1 MRKWRVDGGGEVGP
15 WRDTAKLRM
24 DMDRKAI
31 CRRLNP
37 SEHAL
42 PKELHPVLARIYAAR
57 HVVSAEELEHSLDRL
72 YPPELLKGIDTAVDL
87 LASSIVNNQRILV
100 VADFDADGATSCA
113 VALRALKA
121 MGAQQVSYVVPNR
134 FEYGYGLTPEIVTLA
149 AEQAPNLLITVDNG
163 ISSIDGVRAAHE
175 LGMSVLITDH
185 HLPASQLPPADA
197 IVNPNQPGD
206 TFPSKNLAG
215 VGVIFYVMM
224 ALRGHL
230 RQRGWFSNSDH
241 KQPNL
246 AQLLDLV
253 ALGTVADVVTLDY
266 NNRILVGQGLARIN
280 ANRMC
285 AGIRALL
292 RVAGR
297 TQHRINRITS
307 TDLGFFVGPRLNAA
321 GRLQDMSLG
330 IECLL
335 ADDDATAEEMA
346 RRLDAL
352 NHERRTIESDM
363 QSQASNA
370 VDALRLTADLP
381 KGLCLFDER
390 WHQGIIGL
398 VAARVK
404 ERVHR
409 PVIAFA
415 PAGEHE
421 LKGSARS
428 IPGLHIRDALD
439 ALAARHP
446 DLLYKFGGH
455 AMAAGLSLER
465 AKYDEFCQA
474 FEQEVDLQLADE
486 DLADRIMSDGELM
499 AEELTLELAG
509 LVRAGGPW
517 GQGFPE
523 PLFDGKFDI
532 LERRVVGDKHLKMT
546 VRADD
551 QARAVGAIAF
561 NQAPNGEPPDW
572 SRAHAAYKLDVNEY
586 QGYRSLQLIIQ
597 YMEPV

>member
-1 MRKWRVDGGGEVGP
+1 MRKWPVDGGGEADPCGG
-15 WRDTAKLRM
+15 TAKLRM
-24 DMDRKAI
+24 NIERKAI
-31 CRRLNP
+31 CRRPNT

-72 YPPELLKGIDTAVDL
+72 HPPELLKDIGAAVDL
-87 LASSIVNNQRILV
+87 LASSIVSNQRILV

-113 VALRALKA
+113 VALRALNA
-121 MGAQQVSYVVPNR
+121 MGARHVGYVVPNR
-134 FEYGYGLTPEIVTLA
+134 FEYGYGLTPEIVALA
-149 AEQAPNLLITVDNG
+149 AEQSPNLLITVDNG
-163 ISSIDGVRAAHE
+163 ISSIDGVCVAHE
-175 LGMSVLITDH
+175 RGMSVLITDH
-185 HLPASQLPPADA
+185 HLPASQLPSADA

-230 RQRGWFSNSDH
+230 RQRGWFSNSHH
-241 KQPNL
+241 KEPNL

-266 NNRILVGQGLARIN
+266 NNRILVRQGLARIN
-280 ANRMC
+280 GNRMC

-292 RVAGR
+292 RVSGR
-297 TQHRINRITS
+297 AQHRITS

-321 GRLQDMSLG
+321 GRLDDMSLG

-335 ADDDATAEEMA
+335 TDDDATADEMA
-346 RRLDAL
+346 HGLDVL
-352 NHERRTIESDM
+352 NHERRTIEADM
-363 QSQASNA
+363 QSQALNA

-398 VAARVK
+398 VASRVK
-404 ERVHR
+404 ESVHR

-415 PAGEHE
+415 PAGEDE

-428 IPGLHIRDALD
+428 VPGLHIRDTLD
-439 ALAARHP
+439 ALATRHP

-465 AKYDEFCQA
+465 AKYDDFCQA
-474 FEQEVDLQLADE
+474 FEQEVDLRLSDE
-486 DLADRIMSDGELM
+486 DLADRIFSDGELT
-499 AEELTLELAG
+499 AAELTLELAG

-532 LERRVVGDKHLKMT
+532 LERSVVGDKHLKMT
-546 VRADD
+546 VRAHD

-561 NQAPNGEPPDW
+561 NHAPNGEPPDW

-597 YMEPV
+597 YMEPA

>member
-1 MRKWRVDGGGEVGP
+1 MRKRRVDGGGEVGP
-15 WRDTAKLRM
+15 CSDTVKSRM
-24 DMDRKAI
+24 NTGKKVI
-31 CRRLNP
+31 CRRPNT

-57 HVVSAEELEHSLDRL
+57 NVLSAEELEHSLNRL
-72 YPPELLKGIDTAVDL
+72 HPPELLKDIGTAVDL
-87 LASSIVNNQRILV
+87 LASSIVSDQHILV

-121 MGAQQVSYVVPNR
+121 MGARYVGYVVPNR
-134 FEYGYGLTPEIVTLA
+134 FEYGYGLTPKIVALA
-149 AEQAPNLLITVDNG
+149 AEQSPNLLITVDNG
-163 ISSIDGVRAAHE
+163 ISSIEGVRAAHE
-175 LGMSVLITDH
+175 RGMSVLITDH

-215 VGVIFYVMM
+215 VGVIFYVMT

-230 RQRGWFSNSDH
+230 RQRGWFSNGDR
-241 KQPNL
+241 KEPNL

-253 ALGTVADVVTLDY
+253 ALGTVADVVTLDH
-266 NNRILVGQGLARIN
+266 NNRILVRQGLARMN
-280 ANRMC
+280 RNRMC

-292 RVAGR
+292 RVSGR
-297 TQHRINRITS
+297 AQHRITS

-321 GRLQDMSLG
+321 GRLDDMSLG
-330 IECLL
+330 IDCLL
-335 ADDDATAEEMA
+335 TDDDAAAEEMA
-346 RRLDAL
+346 HRLDAL

-363 QSQASNA
+363 QTQALNV
-370 VDALRLTADLP
+370 VDTLRLTADLP

-398 VAARVK
+398 VASRVK

-415 PAGEHE
+415 PAGEDE

-428 IPGLHIRDALD
+428 IPGLHIRDTLD
-439 ALAARHP
+439 SLAARHP

-465 AKYDEFCQA
+465 TKYDAFCQA
-474 FEQEVDLQLADE
+474 FEQEVDLRLSDE
-486 DLADRIMSDGELM
+486 DLEDRVISDGELT
-499 AEELTLELAG
+499 ANELTLEFAG

-523 PLFDGKFDI
+523 PLFDGEFDI
-532 LERRVVGDKHLKMT
+532 LERSVVGDKHLKMT
-546 VRADD
+546 VRAHD
-551 QARAVGAIAF
+551 QARVVGAIAF
-561 NQAPNGEPPDW
+561 NHVPDGEPPDW
-572 SRAHAAYKLDVNEY
+572 SRAHVAYKLDVNEY
-586 QGYRSLQLIIQ
+586 QGYPSLQLIIQ
-597 YMEPV
+597 YMEPAEP

>member
-1 MRKWRVDGGGEVGP
+1 MNI
-15 WRDTAKLRM
+15 
-24 DMDRKAI
+24 DRKAI
-31 CRRLNP
+31 CRRPNT
-37 SEHAL
+37 SEHTL

-57 HVVSAEELEHSLDRL
+57 NVVSAEELEHSLDRL
-72 YPPELLKGIDTAVDL
+72 HPPELLKGIDAAVDL
-87 LASSIVNNQRILV
+87 LASSIVSNQHILV

-113 VALRALKA
+113 VALRALRA

-134 FEYGYGLTPEIVTLA
+134 FEYGYGLTPEIVALA
-149 AEQAPNLLITVDNG
+149 AEQAPSLLITVDNG

-175 LGMSVLITDH
+175 RGMSVLITDH
-185 HLPASQLPPADA
+185 HLPASQLPSADA

-224 ALRGHL
+224 ALRGRL
-230 RQRGWFSNSDH
+230 RQRGWFSNGDR
-241 KQPNL
+241 KEPNL

-253 ALGTVADVVTLDY
+253 ALGTVADVVTLDH
-266 NNRILVGQGLARIN
+266 NNRILVRQGLARIN
-280 ANRMC
+280 GNRMC

-292 RVAGR
+292 RVSGR
-297 TQHRINRITS
+297 TQHRITS

-321 GRLQDMSLG
+321 GRLDDMSFG

-335 ADDDATAEEMA
+335 TDDDATAEEMA
-346 RRLDAL
+346 HRLDAL
-352 NHERRTIESDM
+352 NQERRTIESDM
-363 QSQASNA
+363 QSQALHA
-370 VDALRLTADLP
+370 VDALRLRADLP

-398 VAARVK
+398 VASRVK

-415 PAGEHE
+415 PAGENE

-428 IPGLHIRDALD
+428 IPGLHIRDTLD
-439 ALAARHP
+439 ALATRYP
-446 DLLYKFGGH
+446 DLLHKFGGH
-455 AMAAGLSLER
+455 AMAAGLSLDPT
-465 AKYDEFCQA
+465 KYDEFCQA
-474 FEQEVDLQLADE
+474 FEQEVDLRLSDE
-486 DLADRIMSDGELM
+486 DLADKIISDGELM
-499 AEELTLELAG
+499 PEELTLELAG

-523 PLFDGKFDI
+523 PLFDGEFDI
-532 LERRVVGDKHLKMT
+532 LERSVVGDKHLKMT
-546 VRADD
+546 VRAHD

-561 NQAPNGEPPDW
+561 NHAPNGEPPDW
-572 SRAHAAYKLDVNEY
+572 SRTHAAYRLDVNEY

-597 YMEPV
+597 YMEPAEP

>member
-1 MRKWRVDGGGEVGP
+1 MRKWPVDGGGEVGP
-15 WRDTAKLRM
+15 CGGIAKLRM
-24 DMDRKAI
+24 NIERKAI
-31 CRRLNP
+31 CRRPNT

-57 HVVSAEELEHSLDRL
+57 HVVSAKELEHSLDRL
-72 YPPELLKGIDTAVDL
+72 HPPELLKGIGAAVDL
-87 LASSIVNNQRILV
+87 LASSIVGNQRILV

-113 VALRALKA
+113 VALRALNA
-121 MGAQQVSYVVPNR
+121 MGARHVGYVVPNR
-134 FEYGYGLTPEIVTLA
+134 FEYGYGLTPEIVALA
-149 AEQAPNLLITVDNG
+149 AEQSPNLLITVDNG

-175 LGMSVLITDH
+175 RGMSVLITDH

-215 VGVIFYVMM
+215 VGVIFYVMT

-241 KQPNL
+241 KEPNL

-266 NNRILVGQGLARIN
+266 NNRILVRQGLARIN
-280 ANRMC
+280 GNRMC

-292 RVAGR
+292 RVSGR
-297 TQHRINRITS
+297 AQHRITS

-321 GRLQDMSLG
+321 GRLDDMSLG

-335 ADDDATAEEMA
+335 TDDDATAEEMA
-346 RRLDAL
+346 RGLDVL
-352 NHERRTIESDM
+352 NHERRTIEADM
-363 QSQASNA
+363 QGQALNA

-398 VAARVK
+398 VASRVK

-415 PAGEHE
+415 PAGEDE

-428 IPGLHIRDALD
+428 IPGLHIRDTLD
-439 ALAARHP
+439 ALATRHP

-465 AKYDEFCQA
+465 AKYDDFCQA
-474 FEQEVDLQLADE
+474 FEQEVDLRLSDE
-486 DLADRIMSDGELM
+486 DLADRIFSDGELT
-499 AEELTLELAG
+499 AAELTLELAG

-532 LERRVVGDKHLKMT
+532 LERSVVGDKHLKMT
-546 VRADD
+546 VRAHD

-561 NQAPNGEPPDW
+561 NHAPNGEPPDW
-572 SRAHAAYKLDVNEY
+572 SRAHAAYTLDVNEY

-597 YMEPV
+597 YMEPAEP